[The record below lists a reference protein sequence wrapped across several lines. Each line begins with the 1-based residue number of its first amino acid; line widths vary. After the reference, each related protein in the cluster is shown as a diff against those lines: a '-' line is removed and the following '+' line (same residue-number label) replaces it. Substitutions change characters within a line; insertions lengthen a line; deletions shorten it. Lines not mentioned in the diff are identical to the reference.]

1 MEVMMRVVRLYDIK
15 EYLQSYA
22 NAISN
27 ILKIDV
33 EIVDENLNRIIGT
46 GFYEEKVGINIKKNG
61 LVYSETL
68 RTRKMQVI
76 ENPGKNKLCKKCID
90 KDNCFEKME
99 ISYPIYYG
107 EDTFGVIGLVCTSDQ
122 QREALMENF
131 ESIMAFIGHMSE
143 LIAAKIVEQN
153 EEMIQRKNLVFL
165 KQIINSVND
174 GVIVIKNNNIISS
187 INLKGIKELGV
198 NTNIVGQ
205 SIKVELTDDYFQE
218 SQIYNVEIDGKKYE
232 VVGKLIPSSTNLE
245 DYNSVLIFNKLKKI
259 KEEAITLTYGI
270 NKTNI
275 FSILGDS
282 KEMMILKSKIRK
294 ISNSNSTV
302 LVTGESGTGKEL
314 VARAIHCEGN
324 RKDKPFIAINC
335 GAIPETLLE
344 SELFGYDKGAFSG
357 ANSNGRIG
365 KFELANKGVIF
376 LDEIGDM
383 PLYLQVKLLRV
394 LQEKTIVRI
403 GSNKLISLDIR
414 VIAATNKDLKELVRR
429 GKFREDLYYRLNV
442 IPIEIPPLRERK
454 GDLELL
460 LNSLIDKYN
469 IEFNKSVYLIE
480 DNVLEMFK
488 KYKWYGN
495 IRELENVVE
504 FMVNLCD
511 EKGIINETML
521 PDSFIESFHEQMGLE
536 KNRDNDIKEII
547 PLKDIERKY
556 IKKAIEIYG
565 DTTEGKKLAAKKLG
579 IGIATL
585 YRRLEQ

>member
-1 MEVMMRVVRLYDIK
+1 MRVVRLYDIK

-99 ISYPIYYG
+99 ISYHIYYG

-536 KNRDNDIKEII
+536 KNGDNDIKEII

>member
-1 MEVMMRVVRLYDIK
+1 MRLVRLNDIR

-46 GFYEEKVGINIKKNG
+46 GFYEEKVGVNIKKNG

-107 EDTFGVIGLVCTSDQ
+107 EDTFGVIGLVCTSNEQKQILVD
-122 QREALMENF
+122 NF
-131 ESIMAFIGHMSE
+131 KNIISFIEHMSE
-143 LIAAKIVEQN
+143 LIAAKIIEQN
-153 EEMIQRKNLVFL
+153 EEIIQRKNLIFL

-174 GVIVIKNNNIISS
+174 GVIIIKNNNIISS
-187 INLKGIKELGV
+187 INLKGMKELAL
-198 NTNIVGQ
+198 NTNIAGQ
-205 SIKVELTDDYFQE
+205 SIKVELTYDYFQE
-218 SQIYNVEIDGKKYE
+218 SQIYNVEIEGKKYE

-282 KEMMILKSKIRK
+282 KKMMLLKSKIRK
-294 ISNSNSTV
+294 ISNSSSTV
-302 LVTGESGTGKEL
+302 LITGESGTGKEL
-314 VARAIHCEGN
+314 VARAIHYEGN
-324 RKDKPFIAINC
+324 RKNKPFIAINC

-357 ANSNGRIG
+357 ANSNGRMG

-403 GSNKLISLDIR
+403 GSNKLVSLDLR

-480 DNVLEMFK
+480 DNVLEMFR

-504 FMVNLCD
+504 FMVSLCD

-536 KNRDNDIKEII
+536 EKGNDDIKEII
-547 PLKDIERKY
+547 PLKDIEKKY

-565 DTTEGKKLAAKKLG
+565 DTTEGKKIAAKKLG

>member
-1 MEVMMRVVRLYDIK
+1 MRLVRLNDIK

-46 GFYEEKVGINIKKNG
+46 GFYEEKIGVNIKKNG

-107 EDTFGVIGLVCTSDQ
+107 EDTFGVIGLVCTSNEQKQILVD
-122 QREALMENF
+122 NF
-131 ESIMAFIGHMSE
+131 KNIMSFIEHMSE
-143 LIAAKIVEQN
+143 LIAAKIIEQN
-153 EEMIQRKNLVFL
+153 EEIIQRKNLIFL

-174 GVIVIKNNNIISS
+174 GVIIIKNNNIISS
-187 INLKGIKELGV
+187 INLKGVKELAL
-198 NTNIVGQ
+198 NSNIVGE

-270 NKTNI
+270 NKTSI

-282 KEMMILKSKIRK
+282 KKIMILKSKIRK
-294 ISNSNSTV
+294 ISNSSSTV
-302 LVTGESGTGKEL
+302 LITGESGTGKEL
-314 VARAIHCEGN
+314 VARAIHYEGN
-324 RKDKPFIAINC
+324 RRDKPFIAINC

-357 ANSNGRIG
+357 ASSNGRIG

-403 GSNKLISLDIR
+403 GSNKLVSLDLR

-504 FMVNLCD
+504 FMVSLCD

-536 KNRDNDIKEII
+536 EKGNDDIKEII
-547 PLKDIERKY
+547 PLKDIEKKY

-565 DTTEGKKLAAKKLG
+565 DSTEGKKIAAKKLG

>member
-1 MEVMMRVVRLYDIK
+1 MRVVRLNDIK

-22 NAISN
+22 SAISN

-46 GFYEEKVGINIKKNG
+46 GVYEEKIGINIKKNG
-61 LVYSETL
+61 LVYLETL

-76 ENPGKNKLCKKCID
+76 ENPGKNKLCKKCMD
-90 KDNCFEKME
+90 KDNCLEKME

-122 QREALMENF
+122 QKQILMDNF
-131 ESIMAFIGHMSE
+131 KSIMSFIGHMSE
-143 LIAAKIVEQN
+143 LIAAKIIEQN
-153 EEMIQRKNLVFL
+153 EEMIQRKNLIFL

-187 INLKGIKELGV
+187 INLKGIRELALD
-198 NTNIVGQ
+198 TNIVGQ
-205 SIKVELTDDYFQE
+205 SIKVELTGDYFQE
-218 SQIYNVEIDGKKYE
+218 SQIYNVEIEGKKYE

-294 ISNSNSTV
+294 ISNSSSTV
-302 LVTGESGTGKEL
+302 LITGESGTGKEL

-324 RKDKPFIAINC
+324 RKNKPFIAINC

-403 GSNKLISLDIR
+403 GSNKLISLDLR
-414 VIAATNKDLKELVRR
+414 VIAATNKDLRELVRR

-511 EKGIINETML
+511 EKGIINQTML
-521 PDSFIESFHEQMGLE
+521 PESFIESFHEQMGLE
-536 KNRDNDIKEII
+536 EKGNDDIKEII
-547 PLKDIERKY
+547 PLKDIEKKY
-556 IKKAIEIYG
+556 IKKAIKIYG
-565 DTTEGKKLAAKKLG
+565 NTTEGKKLAAKSLG

-585 YRRLEQ
+585 YRKLEQ

>member
-1 MEVMMRVVRLYDIK
+1 MRVVRLYDIK

-536 KNRDNDIKEII
+536 ENGDNDIKEII

>member
-1 MEVMMRVVRLYDIK
+1 MRFVRLNDIK
-15 EYLQSYA
+15 KHLESYA

-33 EIVDENLNRIIGT
+33 EIVDENLNRIVGT
-46 GFYEEKVGINIKKNG
+46 GIYESKVGINIKKNG
-61 LVYSETL
+61 LVYLETL
-68 RTRKMQVI
+68 RTRRMQVI
-76 ENPGKNKLCKKCID
+76 ENPGENELCNKCID
-90 KDNCFEKME
+90 KGRCLEKME

-107 EDTFGVIGLVCTSDQ
+107 EDTFGVIGLVCTNYNQ
-122 QREALMENF
+122 KKILQENF
-131 ESIMAFIGHMSE
+131 ESIISFIGHISE
-143 LIAAKIVEQN
+143 LIAAKIIEQN
-153 EEMIQRKNLVFL
+153 EEIIQKKNLIFL

-174 GVIVIKNNNIISS
+174 GVIVIKGNNIISS
-187 INLKGIKELGV
+187 INLKGIKELSV
-198 NTNIVGQ
+198 KSDVVGQ
-205 SIKVELTDDYFQE
+205 EVKIELTGDYFQGDN
-218 SQIYNVEIDGKKYE
+218 IYLIEIGNKKYE
-232 VVGKLIPSSTNLE
+232 VVGKLIPSSISFE

-270 NKTNI
+270 NKTSI

-282 KEMMILKSKIRK
+282 KEMMILKSNIRK
-294 ISNSNSTV
+294 ISNSSSTV
-302 LVTGESGTGKEL
+302 LITGESGTGKEL
-314 VARAIHCEGN
+314 VARAIHYEGN
-324 RKDKPFIAINC
+324 RGDKPFIAINC

-394 LQEKTIVRI
+394 LQEKTVVRI
-403 GSNKLISLDIR
+403 GSNKLIPLDIR
-414 VIAATNKDLKELVRR
+414 VIAATNKDLKDLVRK

-460 LNSLIDKYN
+460 LSSLIDKYN
-469 IEFNKSVYLIE
+469 IEFNKVVHSVE

-488 KYKWYGN
+488 NHKWYGN

-504 FMVNLCD
+504 FMVNLSD
-511 EKGIINETML
+511 ERGIIDNTML
-521 PDSFIESFHEQMGLE
+521 PQSFIEEFNEDRNE
-536 KNRDNDIKEII
+536 NEIIYDAKEII

-556 IKKAIEIYG
+556 IRKAIEIYG
-565 DTTEGKKLAAKKLG
+565 DTTEGKKIAAKKLG

-585 YRRLEQ
+585 YRKLD

>member
-1 MEVMMRVVRLYDIK
+1 MRVVRLNDIK

-22 NAISN
+22 SAISN

-46 GFYEEKVGINIKKNG
+46 GVYEEKIGINIKKNG
-61 LVYSETL
+61 LVYLETL

-76 ENPGKNKLCKKCID
+76 ENPGKNKLCKKCMD
-90 KDNCFEKME
+90 KDNCLEKME

-122 QREALMENF
+122 QKQILMDNF
-131 ESIMAFIGHMSE
+131 KSIMSFIGHMSE
-143 LIAAKIVEQN
+143 LIAAKIIEQN
-153 EEMIQRKNLVFL
+153 EEMIQRKNLIFL

-187 INLKGIKELGV
+187 INLKGIRELALD
-198 NTNIVGQ
+198 TNIVGQ
-205 SIKVELTDDYFQE
+205 SIKVELTGDYFQE
-218 SQIYNVEIDGKKYE
+218 SQIYNVEIEGKKYE

-324 RKDKPFIAINC
+324 RKNKPFIAINC

-403 GSNKLISLDIR
+403 GSNKLISLDLR
-414 VIAATNKDLKELVRR
+414 VIAATNKDLRELVRR

-511 EKGIINETML
+511 EKGIINQTML
-521 PDSFIESFHEQMGLE
+521 PESFIESFHEQMGLE
-536 KNRDNDIKEII
+536 EKGNDDIKEII
-547 PLKDIERKY
+547 PLKDIEKKY
-556 IKKAIEIYG
+556 IKKAIKIYG
-565 DTTEGKKLAAKKLG
+565 NTTEGKKLAAKSLG

-585 YRRLEQ
+585 YRKLEQ

>member
-1 MEVMMRVVRLYDIK
+1 MRVVRLNDIK

-46 GFYEEKVGINIKKNG
+46 GFYEEKVGVNIKKNG

-107 EDTFGVIGLVCTSDQ
+107 EDTFGVIGLVCTSDEQ
-122 QREALMENF
+122 KQRLMDNF
-131 ESIMAFIGHMSE
+131 KSIMSFIGHMSE
-143 LIAAKIVEQN
+143 LIAAKIIEQN
-153 EEMIQRKNLVFL
+153 EEIIQRKNLIFL

-174 GVIVIKNNNIISS
+174 GVIIIKNNNIISS
-187 INLKGIKELGV
+187 INLKGMKELAL

-218 SQIYNVEIDGKKYE
+218 SQIYNVEIDEKKYE

-282 KEMMILKSKIRK
+282 KKMMLLKSKIRK
-294 ISNSNSTV
+294 ISNSSSTV
-302 LVTGESGTGKEL
+302 LITGESGTGKEL

-403 GSNKLISLDIR
+403 GSNKLVSLDLR

-480 DNVLEMFK
+480 DNVLEMFR

-504 FMVNLCD
+504 FMVSLCD

-536 KNRDNDIKEII
+536 EKGKDDIKEII
-547 PLKDIERKY
+547 PLKDIEKKY

-565 DTTEGKKLAAKKLG
+565 DTTEGKKIAAKKLG

-585 YRRLEQ
+585 YRRLEH

>member
-1 MEVMMRVVRLYDIK
+1 MRVVRLYDIK

-521 PDSFIESFHEQMGLE
+521 PDSFIESFHEQIGLE
-536 KNRDNDIKEII
+536 DNGNNDIKEII

>member
-1 MEVMMRVVRLYDIK
+1 MRLVRLNDIK

-46 GFYEEKVGINIKKNG
+46 GFYEEKVGVNIKKNG

-107 EDTFGVIGLVCTSDQ
+107 EDTFGVIGLVCTSDEQ
-122 QREALMENF
+122 KQRLMDNF
-131 ESIMAFIGHMSE
+131 KSIMSFIGHMSE
-143 LIAAKIVEQN
+143 LIAAKIIEQN
-153 EEMIQRKNLVFL
+153 EEVIQRKNLIFL

-174 GVIVIKNNNIISS
+174 GVIIIKNNNIISS
-187 INLKGIKELGV
+187 INLKGMKELAL
-198 NTNIVGQ
+198 NTNIAGQ
-205 SIKVELTDDYFQE
+205 SIKVELTYDYFQE

-282 KEMMILKSKIRK
+282 KKMMLLKSKIRK
-294 ISNSNSTV
+294 ISNSSSTV
-302 LVTGESGTGKEL
+302 LITGESGTGKEL
-314 VARAIHCEGN
+314 VARAIHYEGN
-324 RKDKPFIAINC
+324 RKNKPFIAINC

-357 ANSNGRIG
+357 ANSNGRMG

-403 GSNKLISLDIR
+403 GSNKLVSLDLR

-480 DNVLEMFK
+480 DNVLEMFR
-488 KYKWYGN
+488 KYKWCGN

-504 FMVNLCD
+504 FMVSLCD

-536 KNRDNDIKEII
+536 EKGNDDIKEII
-547 PLKDIERKY
+547 QLKDIEKKY

-565 DTTEGKKLAAKKLG
+565 DTTEGKKIAAKKLG

>member
-1 MEVMMRVVRLYDIK
+1 MRIVRLNDIR

-33 EIVDENLNRIIGT
+33 EIVDENLNRITGT
-46 GFYEEKVGINIKKNG
+46 GIYEEKVGVNIKKNG

-107 EDTFGVIGLVCTSDQ
+107 EDTFGVIGLVCTSDEQ
-122 QREALMENF
+122 KQILMDNF
-131 ESIMAFIGHMSE
+131 KSIISFIGHMSE
-143 LIAAKIVEQN
+143 LIAAKIIEQN

-174 GVIVIKNNNIISS
+174 GVIVIRNNNIISS
-187 INLKGIKELGV
+187 VNLKGAKELAL

-205 SIKVELTDDYFQE
+205 SIKVELTDEYFQD
-218 SQIYNVEIDGKKYE
+218 SQIYNIEIEEKKYE
-232 VVGKLIPSSTNLE
+232 VVGRLIPSATNLE

-282 KEMMILKSKIRK
+282 KEMMLLKSKIRK

-302 LVTGESGTGKEL
+302 LITGESGTGKEL

-403 GSNKLISLDIR
+403 GSNKLISLDLR
-414 VIAATNKDLKELVRR
+414 VIAATNKDLKELVRK

-480 DNVLEMFK
+480 DNVLEMLK

-521 PDSFIESFHEQMGLE
+521 PDSFIESANEQKELE
-536 KNRDNDIKEII
+536 ESGDEHIKEII
-547 PLKDIERKY
+547 SLKDIEKKY

-585 YRRLEQ
+585 YRRLE

>member
-1 MEVMMRVVRLYDIK
+1 MRVVRLNDIK

-22 NAISN
+22 SAISN

-46 GFYEEKVGINIKKNG
+46 GVYEEKIGINIKKNG
-61 LVYSETL
+61 LVYLETL

-76 ENPGKNKLCKKCID
+76 ENPGKNKLCKKCMD
-90 KDNCFEKME
+90 KDNCLEKME

-122 QREALMENF
+122 QKQILMDNF
-131 ESIMAFIGHMSE
+131 KSIMSFIGHMSE
-143 LIAAKIVEQN
+143 LIAAKIIEQN
-153 EEMIQRKNLVFL
+153 EEMIQRKNLIFL

-187 INLKGIKELGV
+187 INLKGIRELALD
-198 NTNIVGQ
+198 TNIVGQ
-205 SIKVELTDDYFQE
+205 SIKVELTGDYFQE
-218 SQIYNVEIDGKKYE
+218 SQIYNVEIEGKKYE

-294 ISNSNSTV
+294 ISNSSSTV
-302 LVTGESGTGKEL
+302 LITGESGTGKEL

-324 RKDKPFIAINC
+324 RKNKPFIAINC

-403 GSNKLISLDIR
+403 GSNKLISLDLR
-414 VIAATNKDLKELVRR
+414 VIAATNKDLKELVRK

-511 EKGIINETML
+511 EKGIINQTML
-521 PDSFIESFHEQMGLE
+521 PESFIESFHEQMGLE
-536 KNRDNDIKEII
+536 EKGNDDIKEII
-547 PLKDIERKY
+547 PLKDIEKKY
-556 IKKAIEIYG
+556 IKKAIKIYG
-565 DTTEGKKLAAKKLG
+565 NTTEGKKLAAKSLG

-585 YRRLEQ
+585 YRKLEQ

>member
-1 MEVMMRVVRLYDIK
+1 MRLVRLNDIR

-46 GFYEEKVGINIKKNG
+46 GFYEEKIGVNIKKNG

-107 EDTFGVIGLVCTSDQ
+107 EDTFGVIGLVCTSNEQKQILVD
-122 QREALMENF
+122 NF
-131 ESIMAFIGHMSE
+131 KNIMSFIEHMSE
-143 LIAAKIVEQN
+143 LIAAKIIEQN
-153 EEMIQRKNLVFL
+153 EEIIQRKNLIFL

-174 GVIVIKNNNIISS
+174 GVIIIKNNNIISS
-187 INLKGIKELGV
+187 INLKGVKELAL
-198 NTNIVGQ
+198 NSNIVGE

-270 NKTNI
+270 NKTSI

-282 KEMMILKSKIRK
+282 KKIMILKSKIRK
-294 ISNSNSTV
+294 ISNSSSTV
-302 LVTGESGTGKEL
+302 LITGESGTGKEL
-314 VARAIHCEGN
+314 VARAIHYEGN
-324 RKDKPFIAINC
+324 RRDKPFIAINC

-357 ANSNGRIG
+357 ASSNGRIG

-403 GSNKLISLDIR
+403 GSNKLVSLDLR

-480 DNVLEMFK
+480 DNVLEMFR

-504 FMVNLCD
+504 FMVSLCD

-536 KNRDNDIKEII
+536 EKGNDDIKEII
-547 PLKDIERKY
+547 PLKDIEKKY

-565 DTTEGKKLAAKKLG
+565 DTTEGKKIAAKKLG

>member
-1 MEVMMRVVRLYDIK
+1 MRLVRLNDIK

-46 GFYEEKVGINIKKNG
+46 GFYEEKVGVNIKKNG

-107 EDTFGVIGLVCTSDQ
+107 EDTFGVIGLVCTSDEQ
-122 QREALMENF
+122 KQRLMDNF
-131 ESIMAFIGHMSE
+131 KSIMSFIGHMSE
-143 LIAAKIVEQN
+143 LIAAKIIEQN
-153 EEMIQRKNLVFL
+153 EEVIQRKNLIFL

-174 GVIVIKNNNIISS
+174 GVIIIKNNNIISS
-187 INLKGIKELGV
+187 INLKGMKELAL
-198 NTNIVGQ
+198 NTNIAGQ
-205 SIKVELTDDYFQE
+205 SIKVELTYDYFQE

-282 KEMMILKSKIRK
+282 KKMMLLKSKIRK
-294 ISNSNSTV
+294 ISNSSSTV
-302 LVTGESGTGKEL
+302 LITGESGTGKEL
-314 VARAIHCEGN
+314 VARAIHYEGN
-324 RKDKPFIAINC
+324 RKNKPFIAINC

-357 ANSNGRIG
+357 ANSNGRMG

-403 GSNKLISLDIR
+403 GSNKLVSLDLR

-480 DNVLEMFK
+480 DNVLEMFR
-488 KYKWYGN
+488 KYKWCGN

-504 FMVNLCD
+504 FMVSLCD

-536 KNRDNDIKEII
+536 EKGNDDIKEII
-547 PLKDIERKY
+547 QLKD
-556 IKKAIEIYG
+556 IEIYG
-565 DTTEGKKLAAKKLG
+565 DTTEGKKIAAKKLG

>member
-1 MEVMMRVVRLYDIK
+1 MRLVRLNDIK

-46 GFYEEKVGINIKKNG
+46 GFYEEKIGVNIKKNG

-107 EDTFGVIGLVCTSDQ
+107 EDTFGVIGLVCTSNEQKQILVD
-122 QREALMENF
+122 NF
-131 ESIMAFIGHMSE
+131 KNIMSFIEHMSE
-143 LIAAKIVEQN
+143 LIAAKIIEQN
-153 EEMIQRKNLVFL
+153 EEIIQRKNLIFL

-174 GVIVIKNNNIISS
+174 GVIIIKNNNIISS
-187 INLKGIKELGV
+187 INLKGVKELAL
-198 NTNIVGQ
+198 NSNIVGE

-270 NKTNI
+270 NKTSI

-282 KEMMILKSKIRK
+282 KKIMILKSKIRK
-294 ISNSNSTV
+294 ISNSSSTV
-302 LVTGESGTGKEL
+302 LITGESGTGKEL
-314 VARAIHCEGN
+314 VARAIHYEGN
-324 RKDKPFIAINC
+324 RRDKPFIAINC

-357 ANSNGRIG
+357 ASSNGRIG

-403 GSNKLISLDIR
+403 GSNKLVSLDLR

-504 FMVNLCD
+504 FMVSLCD

-536 KNRDNDIKEII
+536 EKGNDDIKEII
-547 PLKDIERKY
+547 PLKDIEKKY

-565 DTTEGKKLAAKKLG
+565 DTTEGKKIAAKKLG

>member
-1 MEVMMRVVRLYDIK
+1 MRVVRLYDIK

-521 PDSFIESFHEQMGLE
+521 PDSFIESFHEQMVLE
-536 KNRDNDIKEII
+536 EKGNDDIKEII

>member
-1 MEVMMRVVRLYDIK
+1 
-15 EYLQSYA
+15 
-22 NAISN
+22 
-27 ILKIDV
+27 
-33 EIVDENLNRIIGT
+33 
-46 GFYEEKVGINIKKNG
+46 
-61 LVYSETL
+61 
-68 RTRKMQVI
+68 
-76 ENPGKNKLCKKCID
+76 
-90 KDNCFEKME
+90 
-99 ISYPIYYG
+99 
-107 EDTFGVIGLVCTSDQ
+107 
-122 QREALMENF
+122 
-131 ESIMAFIGHMSE
+131 MSE
-143 LIAAKIVEQN
+143 LIAAKIIEQN
-153 EEMIQRKNLVFL
+153 EEVIQRKNLIFL

-174 GVIVIKNNNIISS
+174 GVIIIKNNNIISS
-187 INLKGIKELGV
+187 INLKGVKELAL
-198 NTNIVGQ
+198 NSNIVGE

-282 KEMMILKSKIRK
+282 KKMMLLKSKIRK
-294 ISNSNSTV
+294 ISNSSSTV
-302 LVTGESGTGKEL
+302 LITGESGTGKEL
-314 VARAIHCEGN
+314 VARAIHYEGN
-324 RKDKPFIAINC
+324 RKNKPFIAINC

-357 ANSNGRIG
+357 ANSNGRMG

-403 GSNKLISLDIR
+403 GSNKLVSLDLR

-480 DNVLEMFK
+480 DNVLEMFR
-488 KYKWYGN
+488 KYKWCGN

-504 FMVNLCD
+504 FMVSLCD

-536 KNRDNDIKEII
+536 EKGNDDIKEII
-547 PLKDIERKY
+547 PLKDIEKKY

-565 DTTEGKKLAAKKLG
+565 DTTEGKKIAAKKLG

>member
-1 MEVMMRVVRLYDIK
+1 MRLVRLNDIK

-22 NAISN
+22 NDISN

-46 GFYEEKVGINIKKNG
+46 GFYEEKVGVNIKKNG

-107 EDTFGVIGLVCTSDQ
+107 EDTFGVIGLVCTSDEQ
-122 QREALMENF
+122 KQRLMDNF
-131 ESIMAFIGHMSE
+131 KSIMSFIGHMSE
-143 LIAAKIVEQN
+143 LIAAKIIEQN
-153 EEMIQRKNLVFL
+153 EEVIQRKNLIFL

-174 GVIVIKNNNIISS
+174 GVIIIKNNNIISS
-187 INLKGIKELGV
+187 INLKGMKELAL
-198 NTNIVGQ
+198 NTNIAGQ
-205 SIKVELTDDYFQE
+205 SIKVELTYDYFQE

-282 KEMMILKSKIRK
+282 KKMMLLKSKIRK
-294 ISNSNSTV
+294 ISNSSSTV
-302 LVTGESGTGKEL
+302 LITGESGTGKEL
-314 VARAIHCEGN
+314 VARAIHYEGN
-324 RKDKPFIAINC
+324 RKNKPFIAINC

-357 ANSNGRIG
+357 ANSNGRMG

-403 GSNKLISLDIR
+403 GSNKLVSLDLR

-480 DNVLEMFK
+480 DNVLEMFR
-488 KYKWYGN
+488 KYKWCGN

-504 FMVNLCD
+504 FMVSLCD

-536 KNRDNDIKEII
+536 EKGNDDIKEII
-547 PLKDIERKY
+547 PLKDIEKKY

-565 DTTEGKKLAAKKLG
+565 DTTEGKKIAAKKLG

>member
-1 MEVMMRVVRLYDIK
+1 MRVVRLNDIK

-22 NAISN
+22 SAISN

-46 GFYEEKVGINIKKNG
+46 GIYEEKIGINIKKNG
-61 LVYSETL
+61 LVYLETL

-76 ENPGKNKLCKKCID
+76 ENPGKNKLCKKCMD
-90 KDNCFEKME
+90 KDNCLEKME

-122 QREALMENF
+122 QKQILMDNF
-131 ESIMAFIGHMSE
+131 KSIMSFIGHMSE
-143 LIAAKIVEQN
+143 LIAAKIIEQN
-153 EEMIQRKNLVFL
+153 EEMIQRKNLIFL

-187 INLKGIKELGV
+187 INLKGIRELALD
-198 NTNIVGQ
+198 TNIVGQ
-205 SIKVELTDDYFQE
+205 SIKVELTGDYFQE
-218 SQIYNVEIDGKKYE
+218 SQIYNVEIEGKKYE

-294 ISNSNSTV
+294 ISNSSSTV
-302 LVTGESGTGKEL
+302 LITGESGTGKEL

-324 RKDKPFIAINC
+324 RKNKPFIAINC

-403 GSNKLISLDIR
+403 GSNKLISLDLR
-414 VIAATNKDLKELVRR
+414 VIAATNKDLRELVRR

-511 EKGIINETML
+511 EKGIINQTML
-521 PDSFIESFHEQMGLE
+521 PESFIESFHEQMGLE
-536 KNRDNDIKEII
+536 EKGNDDIKEII
-547 PLKDIERKY
+547 PLKDIEKKY
-556 IKKAIEIYG
+556 IKKAIKIYG
-565 DTTEGKKLAAKKLG
+565 NTTEGKKLAAKSLG

-585 YRRLEQ
+585 YRKLEQ

>member
-1 MEVMMRVVRLYDIK
+1 MRVVRLYDIK

-536 KNRDNDIKEII
+536 KNGDNDIKEII

>member
-1 MEVMMRVVRLYDIK
+1 MRLVRLNDIR

-46 GFYEEKVGINIKKNG
+46 GFYEEKIGVNIKKNG

-107 EDTFGVIGLVCTSDQ
+107 DDTFGVIGLVCTSNEQKQILVD
-122 QREALMENF
+122 NF
-131 ESIMAFIGHMSE
+131 KNIMSFIEHMSE
-143 LIAAKIVEQN
+143 LIAAKIIEQN
-153 EEMIQRKNLVFL
+153 EEIIQRKNLIFL

-174 GVIVIKNNNIISS
+174 GVIIIKNNNIISS
-187 INLKGIKELGV
+187 INLKGVKELAL
-198 NTNIVGQ
+198 NSNIVGE

-282 KEMMILKSKIRK
+282 KKMMLLKSKIRK
-294 ISNSNSTV
+294 ISNSSSTV
-302 LVTGESGTGKEL
+302 LITGESGTGKEL
-314 VARAIHCEGN
+314 VARAIHYEGN
-324 RKDKPFIAINC
+324 RKNKPFIAINC

-357 ANSNGRIG
+357 ANSNGRMG

-403 GSNKLISLDIR
+403 GSNKLVSLDLR

-480 DNVLEMFK
+480 DNVLEMFR
-488 KYKWYGN
+488 KYKWCGN

-504 FMVNLCD
+504 FMVSLCD

-536 KNRDNDIKEII
+536 EKGNDDIKEII
-547 PLKDIERKY
+547 PLKDIEKKY

-565 DTTEGKKLAAKKLG
+565 DTTEGKKIAAKKLG

-585 YRRLEQ
+585 YRRLEQE

>member
-1 MEVMMRVVRLYDIK
+1 MRLVRLNDIR

-46 GFYEEKVGINIKKNG
+46 GFYEEKVGVNIKKNG

-76 ENPGKNKLCKKCID
+76 ENPGKNNLCKKCID

-107 EDTFGVIGLVCTSDQ
+107 EDTFGVIGLVCTSDEQ
-122 QREALMENF
+122 KQRLMDNF
-131 ESIMAFIGHMSE
+131 KSIMSFIGHMSE
-143 LIAAKIVEQN
+143 LIAAKIIEQN
-153 EEMIQRKNLVFL
+153 EEIIQRKNLIFL

-174 GVIVIKNNNIISS
+174 GVIIIKNNNIISS
-187 INLKGIKELGV
+187 INLKGMKELAL
-198 NTNIVGQ
+198 NTNIAGQ
-205 SIKVELTDDYFQE
+205 SIKVELTYDYFQE
-218 SQIYNVEIDGKKYE
+218 SQIYNVEIEGKKYE

-282 KEMMILKSKIRK
+282 KKMMLLKSKIRK
-294 ISNSNSTV
+294 ISNSSSTV
-302 LVTGESGTGKEL
+302 LITGESGTGKEL
-314 VARAIHCEGN
+314 VARAIHYEGN
-324 RKDKPFIAINC
+324 RKNKPFIAINC

-357 ANSNGRIG
+357 ANSNGRMG

-403 GSNKLISLDIR
+403 GSNKLVSLDLR

-480 DNVLEMFK
+480 DNVLEMFR

-504 FMVNLCD
+504 FMVSLCD

-536 KNRDNDIKEII
+536 EKGNDDIKEII
-547 PLKDIERKY
+547 PLKDIEKKY

-565 DTTEGKKLAAKKLG
+565 DTTEGKKIAAKKLG

>member
-1 MEVMMRVVRLYDIK
+1 MRVVRLYDIK

-536 KNRDNDIKEII
+536 KNEDNDIKEII

>member
-1 MEVMMRVVRLYDIK
+1 MRVVRLYDIK

-536 KNRDNDIKEII
+536 ENGNDDIKEII

>member
-1 MEVMMRVVRLYDIK
+1 MMRVVRLYDIK

-536 KNRDNDIKEII
+536 KNGDNDIKEII

>member
-1 MEVMMRVVRLYDIK
+1 MRVVRLYDIK

-480 DNVLEMFK
+480 DNVLERFK

-536 KNRDNDIKEII
+536 KNGDNDIKEII

>member
-1 MEVMMRVVRLYDIK
+1 MRVVRLNDIK

-122 QREALMENF
+122 QRQALIENF

-143 LIAAKIVEQN
+143 LIAAKIIEQN
-153 EEMIQRKNLVFL
+153 EEMTQRKNLVFL

-174 GVIVIKNNNIISS
+174 GVIVIKNNSIISS
-187 INLKGIKELGV
+187 INLKGIKELGL

-218 SQIYNVEIDGKKYE
+218 SQIYNVEIERKKYE

-521 PDSFIESFHEQMGLE
+521 PDSFIESFNEQIGLE
-536 KNRDNDIKEII
+536 ERGNDDIKEII
-547 PLKDIERKY
+547 PLKDIEKKY

-585 YRRLEQ
+585 YRRLE

>member
-1 MEVMMRVVRLYDIK
+1 MRVVRLYDIK

-198 NTNIVGQ
+198 NTNIVGE

-536 KNRDNDIKEII
+536 ENGDNDIKEII

>member
-1 MEVMMRVVRLYDIK
+1 MRVVRLYDIK

-403 GSNKLISLDIR
+403 GSNKLISLDLR
-414 VIAATNKDLKELVRR
+414 VIAATNKDLKELVRK

-480 DNVLEMFK
+480 DNVLDMFK

-511 EKGIINETML
+511 EKGIINDTML
-521 PDSFIESFHEQMGLE
+521 PQSFIDSFHEQMGLQE
-536 KNRDNDIKEII
+536 KNNDNINDIIS
-547 PLKDIERKY
+547 LKDIERKY
-556 IKKAIEIYG
+556 IKRAIEIYG
-565 DTTEGKKLAAKKLG
+565 DTTEGKKTAAKKLG

-585 YRRLEQ
+585 YRKLE

>member
-1 MEVMMRVVRLYDIK
+1 MRLVRLNDIR

-46 GFYEEKVGINIKKNG
+46 GFYEEKIGVNIKKNG

-107 EDTFGVIGLVCTSDQ
+107 EDTFGVIGLVCTSNEQKQILVD
-122 QREALMENF
+122 NF
-131 ESIMAFIGHMSE
+131 KNIMSFIEHMSE
-143 LIAAKIVEQN
+143 LIAAKIIEQN
-153 EEMIQRKNLVFL
+153 EEIIQRKNLIFL

-174 GVIVIKNNNIISS
+174 GVIIIKNNNIISS
-187 INLKGIKELGV
+187 INLKGVKELAL
-198 NTNIVGQ
+198 NSNIVGE

-282 KEMMILKSKIRK
+282 KKMMLLKSKIRK
-294 ISNSNSTV
+294 ISNSSSTV
-302 LVTGESGTGKEL
+302 LITGESGTGKEL
-314 VARAIHCEGN
+314 VARAIHYEGN
-324 RKDKPFIAINC
+324 RKNKPFIAINC

-357 ANSNGRIG
+357 ANSNGRMG

-403 GSNKLISLDIR
+403 GSNKLVSLDLR

-480 DNVLEMFK
+480 DNVLEMFR
-488 KYKWYGN
+488 KYKWCGN
-495 IRELENVVE
+495 IRELENE
-504 FMVNLCD
+504 FMVSLCD

-536 KNRDNDIKEII
+536 EKGNDDIKEII
-547 PLKDIERKY
+547 PLKDIEKKY

-565 DTTEGKKLAAKKLG
+565 DTTEGKKIAAKKLG

-585 YRRLEQ
+585 YRRLEQE

>member
-1 MEVMMRVVRLYDIK
+1 MRVVRLNDIK

-46 GFYEEKVGINIKKNG
+46 GFYEEKVGVNIKKNG

-76 ENPGKNKLCKKCID
+76 ENPGENKLCKKCID

-107 EDTFGVIGLVCTSDQ
+107 EDTFGVIGLVCTSDEQ
-122 QREALMENF
+122 KQRLMDNF
-131 ESIMAFIGHMSE
+131 KSIMSFIGHMSE
-143 LIAAKIVEQN
+143 LIAAKIIEQN
-153 EEMIQRKNLVFL
+153 EEIIQRKNLIFL

-174 GVIVIKNNNIISS
+174 GVIIIKNNNIISS
-187 INLKGIKELGV
+187 INLKGMKELAL

-218 SQIYNVEIDGKKYE
+218 SQIYNVEIEGKKYE
-232 VVGKLIPSSTNLE
+232 VVGKLIPSSKNLE

-282 KEMMILKSKIRK
+282 KKMMILKSKIRK
-294 ISNSNSTV
+294 ISNSSSTV
-302 LVTGESGTGKEL
+302 LITGESGTGKEL

-403 GSNKLISLDIR
+403 GSNKLVSLDLR

-504 FMVNLCD
+504 FMVSLCD

-536 KNRDNDIKEII
+536 EKGNDDIKEII
-547 PLKDIERKY
+547 PLKDIEKKY

-565 DTTEGKKLAAKKLG
+565 DTTEGKKIAAKKLG

-585 YRRLEQ
+585 YRRLEQE

>member
-1 MEVMMRVVRLYDIK
+1 MRVVRLYDIK

>member
-1 MEVMMRVVRLYDIK
+1 MRVVRLNDIK

-46 GFYEEKVGINIKKNG
+46 GFYEEKVGVNIKKNG

-76 ENPGKNKLCKKCID
+76 ENPGENKLCKKCID

-107 EDTFGVIGLVCTSDQ
+107 EDTFGVIGLVCTSDEQ
-122 QREALMENF
+122 KQRLMDNF
-131 ESIMAFIGHMSE
+131 KSIMSFIGHMSE
-143 LIAAKIVEQN
+143 LIAAKIIEQN
-153 EEMIQRKNLVFL
+153 EEIIQRKNLIFL

-174 GVIVIKNNNIISS
+174 GVIIIKNNNIISS
-187 INLKGIKELGV
+187 INLKGMKELAL

-218 SQIYNVEIDGKKYE
+218 SQIYNVEIEGKKYE
-232 VVGKLIPSSTNLE
+232 VVGKLIPSSKNLE

-282 KEMMILKSKIRK
+282 KKMMILKSKIRK
-294 ISNSNSTV
+294 ISNSSSTV
-302 LVTGESGTGKEL
+302 LITGESGTGKEL

-403 GSNKLISLDIR
+403 GSNKLVSLDLR

-504 FMVNLCD
+504 FMVSLCD

-536 KNRDNDIKEII
+536 EKGNDDIKEII
-547 PLKDIERKY
+547 PLRDIEKKY

-565 DTTEGKKLAAKKLG
+565 DTTEGKKIAAKKLG

-585 YRRLEQ
+585 YRRLERE